1 VIVDRD
7 GGEMQGTKDA
17 VQLDVSITPYLRDDV
32 ESHLTNLIRRLQEVI
47 AGISIC

>member
-1 VIVDRD
+1 MIVDRD
-7 GGEMQGTKDA
+7 GGEMQGTKN

-47 AGISIC
+47 EGISIC